1 MTECQLLS
9 YDKKRLNPENAGKKM
24 SELRQNLITRDWVI
38 IATDRAKRPDQFT
51 NPKKSIAPLP
61 PHRADCPFC
70 VGNEEDGT
78 LETFCLGDRTDWKV
92 RAIRNK
98 YPALSPTAEP
108 MRISSGIH
116 RTMSGIGVHE
126 VIVEHPRHDLTT
138 ALLSVEDVKNILLV
152 YRLRY
157 LEIRKYPH
165 IETIIIFKNHGESAG
180 TSLEHPHSQ
189 IAATPVVPSQFR
201 SRIDEA
207 VRYFDD
213 TGECLFCRTL
223 EDELASGERVIFES
237 QHFVAFIPY
246 AALSPFHIWIF
257 PRRHSS
263 SFDEITD
270 PEIADLADTLKT
282 VLAKLY
288 YGLNNP
294 DYNYNIRSAPIAE
307 QATKY
312 FHWYIPIVARVS
324 KQAGFELGS
333 GMFINTALPEE
344 SAEFLRSAIIPA
356 K

>member
-1 MTECQLLS
+1 
-9 YDKKRLNPENAGKKM
+9 M

-38 IATDRAKRPDQFT
+38 IATDRAKRPDQFA

-61 PHRADCPFC
+61 PHRPDCPFC

-78 LETFCLGDRTDWKV
+78 LETCRLGDRTGWKV
-92 RAIRNK
+92 RAIGNK
-98 YPALSPTAEP
+98 YPALSPTAEW

-116 RTMSGIGVHE
+116 RTMAGIGVHE

-138 ALLSVEDVKNILLV
+138 ALLTVTEVTDILLV
-152 YRLRY
+152 YRQRY
-157 LEIRKYPH
+157 VKIRQYPH

-189 IAATPVVPSQFR
+189 IAATPVVPSLFR
-201 SRIDEA
+201 SRIDA
-207 VRYFDD
+207 AIRYFDD

-237 QHFVAFIPY
+237 EYFVAFIPY

-263 SFDEITD
+263 SFDDITDAEITD
-270 PEIADLADTLKT
+270 LAYTLKT

-288 YGLNNP
+288 YGLNDP
-294 DYNYNIRSAPIAE
+294 DYNYNIRSVPTAE
-307 QATKY
+307 RATKY
-312 FHWYIPIVARVS
+312 FHWYMAIIPRVS

-344 SAEFLRSAIIPA
+344 SAEFLRSIVIPESNNLTLNI
-356 K
+356 

>member
-1 MTECQLLS
+1 
-9 YDKKRLNPENAGKKM
+9 M

-38 IATDRAKRPDQFT
+38 IATERAKRPDQFA
-51 NPKKSIAPLP
+51 NHKKITEFLP
-61 PHRADCPFC
+61 SHRPDCPFC

-78 LETFCLGDRTDWKV
+78 LETFCLGDRADWKV

-98 YPALSPTAEP
+98 YPALSPTAEGL
-108 MRISSGIH
+108 RISSGIH
-116 RTMSGIGVHE
+116 RRMSGMGIHE

-138 ALLSVEDVKNILLV
+138 ALLSIEEVENILVV
-152 YRLRY
+152 YRQRY

-201 SRIDEA
+201 SRIDETI
-207 VRYFDD
+207 RYFDD

-223 EDELASGERVIFES
+223 EDELAAGERVIFES
-237 QHFVAFIPY
+237 KHFVAFIPY

-257 PRRHSS
+257 PRRHAS
-263 SFDEITD
+263 SFDDITD
-270 PEIADLADTLKT
+270 PEISDLADTLKT

-294 DYNYNIRSAPIAE
+294 DYNYNIRSVPTAE
-307 QATKY
+307 QGTKY
-312 FHWYIPIVARVS
+312 FHWYIAIIPRVS

-344 SAEFLRSAIIPA
+344 SAGFLRSILIPIDSP
-356 K
+356 

>member
-1 MTECQLLS
+1 
-9 YDKKRLNPENAGKKM
+9 M

-38 IATDRAKRPDQFT
+38 IATDRAKRPDQFA
-51 NPKKSIAPLP
+51 NPKQLVAGLP
-61 PHRADCPFC
+61 PHRPDCPFC

-78 LETFCLGDRTDWKV
+78 LETFRLCDRTGWKV

-98 YPALSPTAEP
+98 YPALSPTTER

-116 RTMSGIGVHE
+116 RTMSGMGVHE

-138 ALLSVEDVKNILLV
+138 ALLSIEDVANILFV
-152 YRLRY
+152 YRERY

-189 IAATPVVPSQFR
+189 IAATPVVPSQVR
-201 SRIDEA
+201 NRIDEA

-213 TGECLFCRTL
+213 TGDCLFCRTL
-223 EDELASGERVIFES
+223 EDELAAGERVIFES
-237 QHFVAFIPY
+237 KHFVAFIPF

-263 SFDEITD
+263 SFDDITD
-270 PEIADLADTLKT
+270 PEITDLAYTLKT

-294 DYNYNIRSAPIAE
+294 DYNYSIRSVPTTE
-307 QATKY
+307 QGTKY
-312 FHWYIPIVARVS
+312 FHWYVAIIPRVS

-344 SAEFLRSAIIPA
+344 SAEFLRSIVIPTS
-356 K
+356 KDLGEIES

>member
-1 MTECQLLS
+1 
-9 YDKKRLNPENAGKKM
+9 M

-38 IATDRAKRPDQFT
+38 IATERAKRPDQFA
-51 NPKKSIAPLP
+51 NHKKTTEFLP
-61 PHRADCPFC
+61 SHRADCPFC

-78 LETFCLGDRTDWKV
+78 LETFCLGDRADWKV

-98 YPALSPTAEP
+98 YPALSPTAEGL
-108 MRISSGIH
+108 RISSGIH
-116 RTMSGIGVHE
+116 RRMSGMGIHE

-138 ALLSVEDVKNILLV
+138 ALLSIEEVENILVV
-152 YRLRY
+152 YRQRY

-201 SRIDEA
+201 SRIDETI
-207 VRYFDD
+207 RYFDD

-223 EDELASGERVIFES
+223 EDELAAGERVIFES
-237 QHFVAFIPY
+237 KHFVAFIPY

-257 PRRHSS
+257 PRRHAS
-263 SFDEITD
+263 SFDDITD
-270 PEIADLADTLKT
+270 PEISDLADTLKT

-294 DYNYNIRSAPIAE
+294 DYNYNIRSVPTAE
-307 QATKY
+307 QGTKY
-312 FHWYIPIVARVS
+312 FHWYIAIIPRVS

-344 SAEFLRSAIIPA
+344 SAGFLRSTIIPIDPP
-356 K
+356 

>member
-1 MTECQLLS
+1 
-9 YDKKRLNPENAGKKM
+9 M

-38 IATDRAKRPDQFT
+38 IATDRAKRPDQFA
-51 NPKKSIAPLP
+51 NPKQLVAGLP
-61 PHRADCPFC
+61 PHRPDCPFC

-78 LETFCLGDRTDWKV
+78 LETFRLCDRTGWKV

-98 YPALSPTAEP
+98 YPALSPTTER

-138 ALLSVEDVKNILLV
+138 ALLSIKDVANILLA
-152 YRLRY
+152 YRQRY
-157 LEIRKYPH
+157 SEIRKYPH

-189 IAATPVVPSQFR
+189 IAATPVVPSQVR

-213 TGECLFCRTL
+213 TGDCLFCRTL
-223 EDELASGERVIFES
+223 EDELAAGERVIFES
-237 QHFVAFIPY
+237 KHFVAFIPY

-263 SFDEITD
+263 SFDDITD
-270 PEIADLADTLKT
+270 PEITDLAYTLKT

-294 DYNYNIRSAPIAE
+294 DYNYNIRSVPTTE

-312 FHWYIPIVARVS
+312 FHWYIAIIPRVS

-333 GMFINTALPEE
+333 GMFINTGLPEE
-344 SAEFLRSAIIPA
+344 SAEFLRSIVIPISPDLGEIES
-356 K
+356 

>member
-1 MTECQLLS
+1 
-9 YDKKRLNPENAGKKM
+9 M

-51 NPKKSIAPLP
+51 NQKKSTKTIPRHCP
-61 PHRADCPFC
+61 NCPFC
-70 VGNEEDGT
+70 AGNEEDGT
-78 LETFCLGDRTDWKV
+78 LETFRLGDDRTPWKV

-116 RTMSGIGVHE
+116 RTMSGIGIHE
-126 VIVEHPRHDLTT
+126 VIVENPRHDLTT
-138 ALLSVEDVKNILLV
+138 ALLSIEEVTDILLV
-152 YRLRY
+152 YRQRY

-189 IAATPVVPSQFR
+189 IAATPVVPHLFR
-201 SRIDEA
+201 NRIDEA

-213 TGECLFCRTL
+213 TGECLFCLTL
-223 EDELASGERVIFES
+223 EDELRAAERIIFES
-237 QHFVAFIPY
+237 KHFVAFIPY

-263 SFDEITD
+263 SFDDITD
-270 PEIADLADTLKT
+270 PEITDLAYTLKT
-282 VLAKLY
+282 VLAQLY

-294 DYNYNIRSAPIAE
+294 DYNYTIRSVPIAE

-312 FHWYIPIVARVS
+312 FHWYIAIIPRVS

-344 SAEFLRSAIIPA
+344 SAEFLRSTIIPIDPP
-356 K
+356 

>member
-1 MTECQLLS
+1 
-9 YDKKRLNPENAGKKM
+9 M

-38 IATDRAKRPDQFT
+38 IATERATRPDQFA
-51 NPKKSIAPLP
+51 NKKKWAAVVP

-78 LETFCLGDRTDWKV
+78 LETCRLGDSLRDSFASRTEWKV

-98 YPALSPTAEP
+98 YPALSPTAEW

-116 RTMSGIGVHE
+116 RTMAGIGFHE

-138 ALLSVEDVKNILLV
+138 ALLSVEEVKNILLV
-152 YRLRY
+152 YRKRY
-157 LEIRKYPH
+157 VEIRKNPY
-165 IETIIIFKNHGESAG
+165 IETIIIFKNHGETAG

-207 VRYFDD
+207 IRYFDD

-223 EDELASGERVIFES
+223 EDELAAKERVICES
-237 QHFVAFIPY
+237 EHFVAFIPY
-246 AALSPFHIWIF
+246 AALSPFHTWIF

-263 SFDEITD
+263 SFDEISD
-270 PEIADLADTLKT
+270 LELRDLAYILKT

-294 DYNYNIRSAPIAE
+294 DYNYNIRSVPIAE
-307 QATKY
+307 GGTKY
-312 FHWYIPIVARVS
+312 FHWYIAIIPRVT

-344 SAEFLRSAIIPA
+344 SAAFLRSIEIPSDSNFSPI
-356 K
+356 

>member
-1 MTECQLLS
+1 
-9 YDKKRLNPENAGKKM
+9 M

-38 IATDRAKRPDQFT
+38 IATERATRPDQFA
-51 NPKKSIAPLP
+51 NKKKWAAVVP

-78 LETFCLGDRTDWKV
+78 LETCRLGDSLRDSFASRTGWKV

-98 YPALSPTAEP
+98 YPALSPTAEW

-116 RTMSGIGVHE
+116 RTMAGIGFHE

-138 ALLSVEDVKNILLV
+138 ALLSVEEVENILLV
-152 YRLRY
+152 YRQRY
-157 LEIRKYPH
+157 VEIRKNPH
-165 IETIIIFKNHGESAG
+165 IETIIIFKNHGETAG

-207 VRYFDD
+207 IRYFDD

-223 EDELASGERVIFES
+223 EDELAAGERVICES
-237 QHFVAFIPY
+237 EHLVAFIPY
-246 AALSPFHIWIF
+246 AALSPFHTWIF

-270 PEIADLADTLKT
+270 AEITDLADTLKT

-294 DYNYNIRSAPIAE
+294 DYNYNVRSVPIA
-307 QATKY
+307 QRATKY
-312 FHWYIPIVARVS
+312 FHWYIAIIPRVT

-344 SAEFLRSAIIPA
+344 SAAFLRSIEVPSDSNLPPI
-356 K
+356 

>member
-1 MTECQLLS
+1 
-9 YDKKRLNPENAGKKM
+9 M

-38 IATDRAKRPDQFT
+38 IATERAKRPDQFA
-51 NPKKSIAPLP
+51 NKKKLMVAVP

-78 LETFCLGDRTDWKV
+78 LETFRLCDSLQDSFPARTGWKV
-92 RAIRNK
+92 RAIGNK

-108 MRISSGIH
+108 LRISSGIH
-116 RTMSGIGVHE
+116 RMMSGIGFHE

-138 ALLSVEDVKNILLV
+138 ALLSVEEVTDILLV
-152 YRLRY
+152 YRHRY

-165 IETIIIFKNHGESAG
+165 VETIVIFKNHGESAG

-201 SRIDEA
+201 SRIDAA

-237 QHFVAFIPY
+237 EYFVAFIPY

-257 PRRHSS
+257 GRRHSS
-263 SFDEITD
+263 SFDDITDAEIT
-270 PEIADLADTLKT
+270 DLADTLQT

-288 YGLNNP
+288 YGLNDP
-294 DYNYNIRSAPIAE
+294 DYNYSIRSVPTAE

-312 FHWYIPIVARVS
+312 FHWYIAIIPRVT

-344 SAEFLRSAIIPA
+344 SAEFLRSTEIPSDRNFRLT
-356 K
+356 